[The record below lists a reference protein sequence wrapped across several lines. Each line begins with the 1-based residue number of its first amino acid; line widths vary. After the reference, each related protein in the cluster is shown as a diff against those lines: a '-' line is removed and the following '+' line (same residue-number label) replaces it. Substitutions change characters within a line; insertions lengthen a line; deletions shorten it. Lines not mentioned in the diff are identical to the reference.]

1 MIEFDYTLT
10 TVILGG
16 TLVGLLSGVFGVY
29 ALLRRQSLLG
39 DTISHAA
46 LPGIALVF
54 LLLQVKH
61 PLALLLG
68 AMAAGWFGTMT
79 ISGVVNR
86 SRVKLDTIMAIV
98 LAVFFGLGLTL
109 LSLIQKLPTANQA
122 GLEKFLYGNAST
134 MIRQDVSVM
143 AIFALVTLVAVVL
156 FWKEFKLSTFDAD
169 YARSLGFSVRWI
181 DMLLLSLIV
190 IAITIGL
197 QMVGVVLMSSM
208 LVAPAAA
215 ARQWTNR
222 FGVMVL
228 LAAFFGMMASI
239 SGAMLSSSIDKLPTG
254 PSIVCLITVLFLL
267 SLLFAPQRGMVW
279 QAIRRRTHHGEIAM
293 ARLLE
298 ELYWLA
304 RNHDSLDHYHELQ
317 LLQAVNRQKI
327 DGYVSIMRR
336 NHWIELSGTGGIRL
350 TQAGF
355 SHAEEVREEMGGKE
369 PS

>member
-1 MIEFDYTLT
+1 MISFDYTLA
-10 TVILGG
+10 TVVLGG

-54 LLLQVKH
+54 LVLRVKH
-61 PLALLLG
+61 PLALLFG
-68 AMAAGWFGTMT
+68 AMVAGWFGTMV
-79 ISGVVNR
+79 IGGVVNR
-86 SRVKLDTIMAIV
+86 SRIKLDTIMAIV

-109 LSLIQKLPTANQA
+109 LSVIQKLPTANQA

-134 MIRQDVSVM
+134 MIRQDVHVM
-143 AIFALVTLVAVVL
+143 AVFAALALIAVSL
-156 FWKEFKLSTFDAD
+156 FWKEFKLSTFDAE
-169 YARSLGFSVRWI
+169 YARSLGFPVGLI
-181 DMLLLSLIV
+181 DMVLLSLIV

-228 LAAFFGMMASI
+228 LAAVFGLLASVA
-239 SGAMLSSSIDKLPTG
+239 GALISSSMAKMPTG
-254 PSIVCLITVLFLL
+254 PSTVCVITSIFLV
-267 SLLFAPQRGMVW
+267 SLLFAPQRGLLW
-279 QAIRRRTHHGEIAM
+279 QWIRRRYHHGEIAM

-304 RNHDSLDHYHELQ
+304 RNHDSLEHYHELQ
-317 LLQAVNRQKI
+317 LLQAVHRGRI
-327 DGYVSIMRR
+327 DGYIANMVRQK
-336 NHWIELSGTGGIRL
+336 WAETSGKGGIRL
-350 TQAGF
+350 TPAGF
-355 SHAEEVREEMGGKE
+355 KRAEQAREEMAGKDV
-369 PS
+369 S